1 MQNRPARAKS
11 RLARLMDRPR
21 AERDTPNDRD
31 VLDERRK
38 LRRSSA
44 RPDDDAPS
52 GESLAQAT
60 RQDLQRIA
68 ARKAAAPG

>member
-44 RPDDDAPS
+44 RRVVVGPS